1 MKAMKA
7 MKQGPKTVEE
17 QFQKLS
23 LHEHVLKRPDS
34 YIGTVEPD
42 EGEYWVLNADSL
54 KMERRKLR
62 FVPGLFKIFDEILV
76 NAADNYQRDP
86 SMSSIKINVDV
97 KTNTIS
103 VENDGKGIPIE
114 MVGGLAKGNYWSV
127 AMSRRLSSSSRV
139 EEAMVG
145 PISSCRGG
153 WSDLVVSRRLVLSR
167 RVEEVGPRRVEVSG
181 IRTIFLALSSPS
193 SLHPVWRCGQRPR
206 AHADLRLSVGGGQF

>member
-114 MVGGLAKGNYWSV
+114 MVGGLEMVRGLE
-127 AMSRRLSSSSRV
+127 REREDL
-139 EEAMVG
+139 EIEMVG
-145 PISSCRGG
+145 GFFSSGD
-153 WSDLVVSRRLVLSR
+153 WSW
-167 RVEEVGPRRVEVSG
+167 EM
-181 IRTIFLALSSPS
+181 
-193 SLHPVWRCGQRPR
+193 
-206 AHADLRLSVGGGQF
+206 